1 MIDFSNSIASI
12 FLSLLSL
19 SVSILHFALAGF
31 AIAASVFLLKMGIS
45 AILDSLPSNR
55 KLRETEREL
64 KSTKEELI
72 KCNKKLENQGEAF
85 EEYKKA
91 HFSEPNSNAPAP
103 DAYLQR
109 FGEIADD
116 PHDLF
121 PRFIFS
127 EEQQANYYQSI
138 AKNAL
143 GRIDQSNFTVKRNF
157 LQIPTVDVQNATERN
172 GLSNVYMTGKASLGI
187 EIESHQEDNT
197 TKTYVTTL
205 TSCTC
210 DDFLYNKHRNSDTP
224 CKHMVFFAQKIGAL
238 YLYRDQAA
246 KLLDG
251 KIDELK
257 QLAANT
263 SPKTKK
269 RQPTPPKKQT
279 NYK

>member
-19 SVSILHFALAGF
+19 SVSILHFTLAGF
-31 AIAASVFLLKMGIS
+31 AIAAIVFLLKMGIS
-45 AILDSLPSNR
+45 AILDSLPSNL

-64 KSTKEELI
+64 KKNTDELKSTKKELEE
-72 KCNKKLENQGEAF
+72 CNKKLENQGKAF

-91 HFSEPNSNAPAP
+91 HPSAP
-103 DAYLQR
+103 DARLQR
-109 FGEIADD
+109 FGEIVGD
-116 PHDLF
+116 PHELF

-157 LQIPTVDVQNATERN
+157 LQIPTVDVQNATEKN

-187 EIESHQEDNT
+187 EIESHQKDKT
-197 TKTYVTTL
+197 TQTYVTTL

-238 YLYRDQAA
+238 YLYRDQVA

-263 SPKTKK
+263 SPKTKN
-269 RQPTPPKKQT
+269 RQTKPPKQ
-279 NYK
+279 